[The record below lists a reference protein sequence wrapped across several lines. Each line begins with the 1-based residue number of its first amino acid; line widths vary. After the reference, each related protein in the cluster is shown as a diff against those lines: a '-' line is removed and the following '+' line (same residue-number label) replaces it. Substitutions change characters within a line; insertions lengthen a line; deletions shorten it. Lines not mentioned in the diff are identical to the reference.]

1 MQHNTENRQ
10 IDLDINTNRAVTHK
24 PKIGFWKCWALS
36 VGVMIGSGV
45 FLLPTVLA
53 PFGSISFLGWLVT
66 SSAAIIIA
74 LILGRLASRTERTG
88 GFYVYT
94 QEAFGNL
101 PGFLIAWGYWL
112 GIIFAITAI
121 STAFVGYLSAVIPAI
136 GVSNLSQAITAAIVI
151 WTFAAI
157 NIKSVGSG
165 AFVQLITTILK
176 LIPLGVIIFL
186 GVTVGT
192 PENIPPFNPQDQS
205 IFGAVAATA
214 MLTMWA
220 FVGLEAATVAAGDVV
235 DPKRT
240 IPRAVVAGTLTVTF
254 IYIAATG
261 AVMMLVPIEVLK
273 TSEAPFVDA
282 AKSLGPIGA
291 GLIAFGALISTA
303 GSLNGNI
310 FLGGQMPMAVAIDG
324 LAPKILARKNKGG
337 ASVWSLVISC
347 VIATVLLVF
356 NYQEGLIAAFTFL
369 ISMSTL
375 CTLLPYALS
384 SIAEYRISRK
394 SSKVWAAIALIAV
407 AYVAIAMIGSG
418 VKILAWGLILI
429 LAGVPLYYLNKKF
442 NVL

>member
-1 MQHNTENRQ
+1 MR
-10 IDLDINTNRAVTHK
+10 
-24 PKIGFWKCWALS
+24 FWKSWAMS

-53 PFGSISFLGWLVT
+53 PFGSISFLGWIVT

-94 QEAFGNL
+94 QEVFGNL
-101 PGFLIAWGYWL
+101 TGFLIAWGYWFA
-112 GIIFAITAI
+112 IIFSITAI
-121 STAFVGYLSAVIPAI
+121 STAFVGYLGAMIPAI
-136 GVSNLSQAITAAIVI
+136 GASNLSQAITAAIVI
-151 WTFAAI
+151 WTFAAL
-157 NIKSVGSG
+157 NIKGVGSG
-165 AFVQLITTILK
+165 AAVQLIMTILK
-176 LIPLGVIIFL
+176 LIPLGVIIIL
-186 GVTVGT
+186 GVATGT
-192 PENIPPFNPQDQS
+192 PDNIPPFNPQGQS

-220 FVGLEAATVAAGDVV
+220 FVGLEASTVAAGDVI

-240 IPRAVVAGTLTVTF
+240 IPRAIVAGTLTVAF
-254 IYIAATG
+254 VYIAATA
-261 AVMMLVPIEVLK
+261 AVMMLVPVDILQ

-291 GLIAFGALISTA
+291 VLIAFGALISTA
-303 GSLNGNI
+303 GSLNGNV

-337 ASVWSLVISC
+337 SAVWSLVISC
-347 VIATVLLVF
+347 VIATILLVF

-375 CTLLPYALS
+375 CTLLPYAVS
-384 SIAEYRISRK
+384 AIAEFQISRK
-394 SSKVWAAIALIAV
+394 SSKLWAAIALIAIL
-407 AYVAIAMIGSG
+407 YVAIAMIGSG
-418 VKILAWGLILI
+418 TKILAWGLILI
-429 LAGVPLYYLNKKF
+429 LAGLPLYYLNKKF
-442 NVL
+442 SNQA

>member
-1 MQHNTENRQ
+1 MEIKSNPSGAE
-10 IDLDINTNRAVTHK
+10 K
-24 PKIGFWKCWALS
+24 PKMGFWQCWAMS

-53 PFGSISFLGWLVT
+53 PFGSISFLGWIAT

-74 LILGRLASRTERTG
+74 LILGRLASRTDRTG

-94 QEAFGNL
+94 QESFGDL
-101 PGFLIAWGYWL
+101 AGFLIGWGYWL

-157 NIKSVGSG
+157 NIKGVGSG
-165 AFVQLITTILK
+165 ARVQLVTTILK
-176 LIPLGVIIFL
+176 LIPLGVIIIL
-186 GVTVGT
+186 GLTVGT
-192 PENIPPFNPQDQS
+192 SENIPAFNPQDQS

-220 FVGLEAATVAAGDVV
+220 FVGLEAGTVAAGDVI

-240 IPRAVVAGTLTVTF
+240 IPRAIVAGTLTVTF
-254 IYIAATG
+254 VYIAATA
-261 AVMMLVPIEVLK
+261 AVMMLVPADILK
-273 TSEAPFVDA
+273 TSEAPFVEA
-282 AKSLGPIGA
+282 ARTLGPLGA

-310 FLGGQMPMAVAIDG
+310 FLGGQMPMALAIDG
-324 LAPKILARKNKGG
+324 LAPKVLSRKNKGG
-337 ASVWSLVISC
+337 SSVWSLIISC
-347 VIATVLLVF
+347 LIATVLLVF

-375 CTLLPYALS
+375 CTLLPYAVS
-384 SIAEYRISRK
+384 SIAEFRQSRK
-394 SSKVWAAIALIAV
+394 SSKGWALIALIAII
-407 AYVAIAMIGSG
+407 YVAIAMIGSG
-418 VKILAWGLILI
+418 VKILAWGVILI
-429 LAGVPLYYLNKKF
+429 LAGLPLNYLNKKYSY
-442 NVL
+442 V

>member
-1 MQHNTENRQ
+1 MEIIENQ
-10 IDLDINTNRAVTHK
+10 SGAKK
-24 PKIGFWKCWALS
+24 PKMGFWKCWAMS

-53 PFGSISFLGWLVT
+53 PFGAVSFLGWIAT

-74 LILGRLASRTERTG
+74 LILGRLASRTDRTG

-94 QEAFGNL
+94 QEAFGDL

-136 GVSNLSQAITAAIVI
+136 GVSNLSQAITAAIMI

-157 NIKSVGSG
+157 NIKGVGSG
-165 AFVQLITTILK
+165 ATVQLVTTILK
-176 LIPLGVIIFL
+176 LIPLGVIIVL
-186 GVTVGT
+186 GLTLGT
-192 PENIPPFNPQDQS
+192 PENIPQFNPQGQS

-220 FVGLEAATVAAGDVV
+220 FVGLEAGTVAAGDVI

-240 IPRAVVAGTLTVTF
+240 IPRAIVAGTLTVTF
-254 IYIAATG
+254 VYIAATA
-261 AVMMLVPIEVLK
+261 AVMMLVPVDILK

-282 AKSLGPIGA
+282 AKALGPIGG

-310 FLGGQMPMAVAIDG
+310 FLGGQMPMALAIDE
-324 LAPKILARKNKGG
+324 LTPKLFSRKNKGG
-337 ASVWSLVISC
+337 SPVWALIISC
-347 VIATVLLVF
+347 LIATVLLVF

-375 CTLLPYALS
+375 CTLLPYAVS
-384 SIAEYRISRK
+384 SIAEFRMSRK
-394 SSKVWAAIALIAV
+394 SSKRWALIALIAV
-407 AYVAIAMIGSG
+407 VYVVIAMIGSG

-429 LAGVPLYYLNKKF
+429 LAGLPLYYLNKKYSDA
-442 NVL
+442 

>member
-1 MQHNTENRQ
+1 M
-10 IDLDINTNRAVTHK
+10 
-24 PKIGFWKCWALS
+24 S

-53 PFGSISFLGWLVT
+53 PFGSISFLGWIVT

-94 QEAFGNL
+94 QDAFGDL

-112 GIIFAITAI
+112 AIIFGITAI

-136 GVSNLSQAITAAIVI
+136 GASNLSQAITAAIVI
-151 WTFAAI
+151 WTFAAF
-157 NIKSVGSG
+157 NIKGVGSG
-165 AFVQLITTILK
+165 AFIQLLTTILK
-176 LIPLGVIIFL
+176 LLPLGIIIIL
-186 GVTVGT
+186 GVTAGT
-192 PENIPPFNPQDQS
+192 PDNIPPFNPQGQS

-220 FVGLEAATVAAGDVV
+220 FVGLEASTVAAGDVI

-240 IPRAVVAGTLTVTF
+240 IPRAIVAGTLTVTF
-254 IYIAATG
+254 VYIAVTA
-261 AVMMLVPIEVLK
+261 AVMMLVPVDILQ

-303 GSLNGNI
+303 GSLNGNV
-310 FLGGQMPMAVAIDG
+310 FLGGQMPMAIAIDG

-337 ASVWSLVISC
+337 SAVWSLVISC
-347 VIATVLLVF
+347 TIATILLVF
-356 NYQEGLIAAFTFL
+356 NYQEGLIAAFTFM

-375 CTLLPYALS
+375 CTLLPYAVS
-384 SIAEYRISRK
+384 AIAEFKMSRK
-394 SSKVWAAIALIAV
+394 SSNFWAAIALIAV
-407 AYVAIAMIGSG
+407 LYVAIAMIGSG
-418 VKILAWGLILI
+418 LKILAWGVILI
-429 LAGVPLYYLNKKF
+429 LAGLPLYYLNKNF
-442 NVL
+442 Q

>member
-1 MQHNTENRQ
+1 M
-10 IDLDINTNRAVTHK
+10 
-24 PKIGFWKCWALS
+24 GFWKCWAMS

-53 PFGSISFLGWLVT
+53 PFGSISFLGWLAT

-74 LILGRLASRTERTG
+74 LILGRLAGRTERTG

-101 PGFLIAWGYWL
+101 TGFLIAWGYWL
-112 GIIFAITAI
+112 GIIFGITAI
-121 STAFVGYLSAVIPAI
+121 STAFVGYLSAVMPAI
-136 GVSNLSQAITAAIVI
+136 AVSNFSQAITAAIVI
-151 WTFAAI
+151 WTFAAL
-157 NIKSVGSG
+157 NIKGVGSG
-165 AFVQLITTILK
+165 TFIQLITTILK
-176 LIPLGVIIFL
+176 LIPLGVIIIL
-186 GVTVGT
+186 GVTAGT
-192 PENIPPFNPQDQS
+192 PDNIPSFNPQDQS
-205 IFGAVAATA
+205 IFGAIAATA

-220 FVGLEAATVAAGDVV
+220 FVGLEAGTVAAGDVV

-240 IPRAVVAGTLTVTF
+240 IPRAIVAGTLTVTF
-254 IYIAATG
+254 VYITATA
-261 AVMMLVPIEVLK
+261 AVMMLVPVDILQ

-282 AKSLGPIGA
+282 AKTLGPLGA

-310 FLGGQMPMAVAIDG
+310 FLGGQMPMALAIDG

-347 VIATVLLVF
+347 IIATILLVF
-356 NYQEGLIAAFTFL
+356 NYQEGLISAFTFL

-384 SIAEYRISRK
+384 AIAEFRISRT
-394 SSKVWAAIALIAV
+394 SSKFWAAIALVAV
-407 AYVAIAMIGSG
+407 IYVVFAMIGSG
-418 VKILAWGLILI
+418 LKILAWGLILI
-429 LAGVPLYYLNKKF
+429 LAGLPLYYMNKK
-442 NVL
+442 LAD

>member
-1 MQHNTENRQ
+1 M
-10 IDLDINTNRAVTHK
+10 
-24 PKIGFWKCWALS
+24 GFWKCWAMS

-53 PFGSISFLGWLVT
+53 PFGSISFLGWLAT

-94 QEAFGNL
+94 QESFGDL
-101 PGFLIAWGYWL
+101 AGFLIAWGYWL

-157 NIKSVGSG
+157 NIKGVGSG
-165 AFVQLITTILK
+165 ALVQLITTILK
-176 LIPLGVIIFL
+176 LIPLCVIIIL
-186 GVTVGT
+186 GLAVGT
-192 PENIPPFNPQDQS
+192 PENIPAFNPQEQS

-220 FVGLEAATVAAGDVV
+220 FVGLEAGTVAAGDVV
-235 DPKRT
+235 EPKRT
-240 IPRAVVAGTLTVTF
+240 IPRAIVAGTLTVTF
-254 IYIAATG
+254 VYIAATA
-261 AVMMLVPIEVLK
+261 AVMMLVPADILK

-282 AKSLGPIGA
+282 ARTLGPIGA

-310 FLGGQMPMAVAIDG
+310 LLGGQMPMALAIDG
-324 LAPKILARKNKGG
+324 LAPKTLSRKNKGG
-337 ASVWSLVISC
+337 SPALSLIISC

-375 CTLLPYALS
+375 CTLLPYAVS
-384 SIAEYRISRK
+384 AIAEFRMSRK
-394 SSKVWAAIALIAV
+394 SSKGWAVIALIAII
-407 AYVAIAMIGSG
+407 YVAIAMIGSG

-429 LAGVPLYYLNKKF
+429 LAGLPLYYLNKKYSDA
-442 NVL
+442 

>member
-1 MQHNTENRQ
+1 M
-10 IDLDINTNRAVTHK
+10 
-24 PKIGFWKCWALS
+24 S

-101 PGFLIAWGYWL
+101 AGFLIAWGYWL
-112 GIIFAITAI
+112 AIIFSITAI

-136 GVSNLSQAITAAIVI
+136 GMSNLSQAITAAIVI
-151 WTFAAI
+151 WTFAAL
-157 NIKSVGSG
+157 NIKGVGSG
-165 AFVQLITTILK
+165 ALIQLITTLLK
-176 LIPLGVIIFL
+176 LLPLGVIIIL
-186 GVTVGT
+186 GAAVGT
-192 PENIPPFNPQDQS
+192 TENIPPFNPQGQS

-220 FVGLEAATVAAGDVV
+220 FVGLEASTVAAGDVI

-240 IPRAVVAGTLTVTF
+240 IPRAIVAGTLTVTF
-254 IYIAATG
+254 VYIAATA
-261 AVMMLVPIEVLK
+261 AVMMLVPVDILQ

-303 GSLNGNI
+303 GSLNGNVL
-310 FLGGQMPMAVAIDG
+310 LGGQMPMAVAIDG

-337 ASVWSLVISC
+337 SAIWSLVTSC
-347 VIATVLLVF
+347 SIATVLLVF
-356 NYQEGLIAAFTFL
+356 NYQDGLIAAFTFL

-375 CTLLPYALS
+375 CTLLPYAVS
-384 SIAEYRISRK
+384 AIAEFKVSRN
-394 SSKVWAAIALIAV
+394 SSKLWAAIALIAV
-407 AYVAIAMIGSG
+407 LYVAIAMIGSG
-418 VKILAWGLILI
+418 IKILAWGLILI
-429 LAGVPLYYLNKKF
+429 LAGLPLYYLNKKF
-442 NVL
+442 Q

>member
-1 MQHNTENRQ
+1 MNIKANQ
-10 IDLDINTNRAVTHK
+10 AVTDK
-24 PKIGFWKCWALS
+24 PKMGFWKCWAMS

-53 PFGSISFLGWLVT
+53 PFGSISFLGWLAT
-66 SSAAIIIA
+66 SSAAIILA

-157 NIKSVGSG
+157 NIKGVGSG
-165 AFVQLITTILK
+165 ALIQLITTILK
-176 LIPLGVIIFL
+176 LIPLGVIIIL
-186 GVTVGT
+186 GVTAGT
-192 PENIPPFNPQDQS
+192 PDNIPPYNQQGQS
-205 IFGAVAATA
+205 VFGAIAATA

-220 FVGLEAATVAAGDVV
+220 FVGLEAGTVAAGDVV

-240 IPRAVVAGTLTVTF
+240 IPRAIVAGTLTVTF
-254 IYIAATG
+254 VYIAATA
-261 AVMMLVPIEVLK
+261 AVMMLVPVDILK
-273 TSEAPFVDA
+273 SSEAPFVDA
-282 AKSLGPIGA
+282 ARTLAPIGA

-310 FLGGQMPMAVAIDG
+310 FLGGQMPMALAIDG
-324 LAPKILARKNKGG
+324 LAPKVLAKKNKGG
-337 ASVWSLVISC
+337 SSIWSLVISC
-347 VIATVLLVF
+347 AIATVLLVF

-375 CTLLPYALS
+375 CTLLPYGLS
-384 SIAEYRISRK
+384 AIAEFRFSRK
-394 SSKVWAAIALIAV
+394 SSKAWAALALIAV
-407 AYVAIAMIGSG
+407 IYVAIAMIGSG
-418 VKILAWGLILI
+418 VKVLVWGVVLI
-429 LAGVPLYYLNKKF
+429 LAGLPLYYLNKKF
-442 NVL
+442 GEL